1 MDSLL
6 DYIARYVNEHQSEY
20 QEWVKKKGEE
30 KPREPA
36 ENSAWKKRKRYEVQ
50 EIQTEQRKEE
60 IRMGTPGHLQHRGIG
75 SGAQEQCKVRRDPL
89 HLPVPQSSTA

>member
-6 DYIARYVNEHQSEY
+6 DYIARYVNEHEAEY

-36 ENSAWKKRKRYEVQ
+36 ENSAWKKRKRYEV
-50 EIQTEQRKEE
+50 
-60 IRMGTPGHLQHRGIG
+60 
-75 SGAQEQCKVRRDPL
+75 
-89 HLPVPQSSTA
+89 